1 MQEITLTMKGD
12 GGVDLV
18 RVRSFDDSEA
28 LGIFIALTKTLGDE
42 PPKRRGRRS
51 ASAAD
56 DPSTPPAGE
65 TLLTD

>member
-1 MQEITLTMKGD
+1 MQEITVTMKGD

-18 RVRSFDDSEA
+18 RTRTYDDTEA
-28 LGIFIALTKTLGDE
+28 LSVFIALVKTLGDE

-56 DPSTPPAGE
+56 EASTPPAGE

>member
-1 MQEITLTMKGD
+1 MQEITITMKGD

-18 RVRSFDDSEA
+18 RARSFDDTEA
-28 LGIFIALTKTLGDE
+28 LGVFIALTRTLGDE

-56 DPSTPPAGE
+56 DSSTPPAGE
-65 TLLTD
+65 TLVTD